1 MIEVPYQA
9 LSEAALQGIIEEY
22 ITRESE
28 VTDGSLESKRFEI
41 LQQLKDGVAMI
52 TYDAK
57 LGSTQLSMRDESGY

>member
-9 LSEAALQGIIEEY
+9 LSEGALQGIIEEY

-57 LGSTQLSMRDESGY
+57 LGSTHLSMRDESGY

>member
-9 LSEAALQGIIEEY
+9 LSEGALQGIIEEY

>member
-9 LSEAALQGIIEEY
+9 LSESALHGIIEEY